1 MKKLKILQDWPL
13 LHNGKALKRGDV
25 AEFDDKY
32 ADWLLAHGRA
42 EADKSLKTGGNNSA
56 QASAGPETS
65 EQQENQAERQAK
77 IQAAVAEMLTADPA
91 ATPKCPDIAAKT
103 GLLNIRKEERD
114 AAVAAFKQA
123 AAGNE
128 TEESQGE

>member
-56 QASAGPETS
+56 QA
-65 EQQENQAERQAK
+65 
-77 IQAAVAEMLTADPA
+77 
-91 ATPKCPDIAAKT
+91 
-103 GLLNIRKEERD
+103 
-114 AAVAAFKQA
+114 AFKQA

>member
-56 QASAGPETS
+56 QASRNKRTGKPGRTPGQNS
-65 EQQENQAERQAK
+65 GSRCRN
-77 IQAAVAEMLTADPA
+77 ADSRPGGCA
-91 ATPKCPDIAAKT
+91 QMPGHC
-103 GLLNIRKEERD
+103 R
-114 AAVAAFKQA
+114 
-123 AAGNE
+123 
-128 TEESQGE
+128 

>member
-1 MKKLKILQDWPL
+1 MKKLKILQEWPL
-13 LHNGKALKRGDV
+13 LHNGKELNRGDV

-32 ADWLLAHGRA
+32 ADWLLTNDRA

-56 QASAGPETS
+56 QASAAPETS
-65 EQQENQAERQAK
+65 EQENQAERQAK
-77 IQAAVAEMLTADPA
+77 IQAAVAEMLTADPE

>member
-56 QASAGPETS
+56 
-65 EQQENQAERQAK
+65 QAERQAK

>member
-56 QASAGPETS
+56 QTSADE
-65 EQQENQAERQAK
+65 QENQAERQAK

-123 AAGNE
+123 ASGNE